1 MGLDPATAGS
11 FFDHPRIN
19 TSHRKVPVLS
29 RPAAWLLYCAFVVST
44 DNRFGL

>member
-19 TSHRKVPVLS
+19 TSIAKYQFCQAPQHGFCLVLS
-29 RPAAWLLYCAFVVST
+29 
-44 DNRFGL
+44 